1 MIFNHRVKRNGVYY
15 EAGQDVP
22 IENEK
27 KEETIQEVVEDSL
40 YKSEESLETEIPT
53 PKRGR
58 PKKTE

>member
-22 IENEK
+22 IENEMN
-27 KEETIQEVVEDSL
+27 KEPMLETVEDSL
-40 YKSEESLETEIPT
+40 YESEESLENEAST

>member
-22 IENEK
+22 VENEI
-27 KEETIQEVVEDSL
+27 KEEPARETVEDSL
-40 YKSEESLETEIPT
+40 YESEESLENEVST

>member
-22 IENEK
+22 VENEM
-27 KEETIQEVVEDSL
+27 KEEPVRETVEDSL
-40 YKSEESLETEIPT
+40 YESEESLENEVST